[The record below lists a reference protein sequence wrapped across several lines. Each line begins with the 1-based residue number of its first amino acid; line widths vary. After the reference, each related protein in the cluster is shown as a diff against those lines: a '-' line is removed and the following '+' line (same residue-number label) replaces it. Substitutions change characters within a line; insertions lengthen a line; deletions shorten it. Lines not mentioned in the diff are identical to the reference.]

1 LTTVT
6 AAKLRAYRAGTFRT
20 APGRRLKT
28 RRDALAFVRRRGFVF
43 FWTIQGIDFPSLW
56 TAAAGDRPVSDQ
68 HDDPAHVTWRWKD
81 SLLGERRWYYGKL
94 LRGKSTMV
102 SLEDL
107 PFFYALSDRVGDL
120 DDYLLGYDA
129 GRLTREARQIADVLL
144 TEGSQHTVALRRL
157 AHLASDGS
165 KSRFDK
171 AITDL
176 QRGLW
181 VVPIGVAE
189 AGAWHYAFIYELFE
203 RWFPSVIDVA
213 RTISRAEAENHLATR
228 WLDSVGA
235 AMPRELQRL
244 FGWSRDRAEETLE
257 RMGRS
262 GSAAELNDG
271 RWASARLMRR

>member
-1 LTTVT
+1 MTTVS

-20 APGRRLKT
+20 APGRCLKT
-28 RRDALAFVRRRGFVF
+28 RREALAFVRRRGFVF

-81 SLLGERRWYYGKL
+81 SLLGERLWYYGKL

-107 PFFYALSDRVGDL
+107 PHFYALSDRVGDL

-129 GRLTREARQIADVLL
+129 GRLTREARQIADVLVA
-144 TEGSQHTVALRRL
+144 EGAQHTVALRRL
-157 AHLASDGS
+157 AHLSSDGS

-189 AGAWHYAFIYELFE
+189 AGAWRYAFIYELFE
-203 RWFPSVIDVA
+203 RWFPNVIDVA
-213 RTISRAEAENHLATR
+213 RTLTRTEAEDHVARR

-235 AMPRELQRL
+235 APPRQLQRL
-244 FGWSRDRAEETLE
+244 FGWSRDKAEAAL
-257 RMGRS
+257 GRLGQS
-262 GSAAELNDG
+262 GAAVALDDG
-271 RWASARLMRR
+271 RWATGKLIHR

>member
-1 LTTVT
+1 MPAV
-6 AAKLRAYRAGTFRT
+6 AAARLRAYRAETFRT

-107 PFFYALSDRVGDL
+107 PYFYVLSDRVGDL

-129 GRLTREARQIADVLL
+129 GRLTREARQIADVLAAQ
-144 TEGSQHTVALRRL
+144 GAQHTVALRRL
-157 AHLASDGS
+157 AHLSSDGS

-189 AGAWHYAFIYELFE
+189 AGAWRYAFIYELFE
-203 RWFPSVIDVA
+203 RWFPRVIDVA
-213 RTISRAEAENHLATR
+213 RAISRSQAEDHLAGR
-228 WLDSVGA
+228 WLDAVGA
-235 AMPRELQRL
+235 AQPRELQRL
-244 FGWSRDRAEETLE
+244 LGWGRDRAQASLD
-257 RMGRS
+257 RLGQS
-262 GSAAELNDG
+262 GDAVALDDG
-271 RWASARLMRR
+271 RWASGKLLRR

>member
-1 LTTVT
+1 MPRVT
-6 AAKLRAYRAGTFRT
+6 PGRLRAYRARTFRT
-20 APGRRLKT
+20 APGARLKT

-107 PFFYALSDRVGDL
+107 PYFYALSERVGDV

-129 GRLTREARQIADVLL
+129 GRLTREARVIADVLA
-144 TEGSQHTVALRRL
+144 TQGAQHTVALRRL
-157 AHLASDGS
+157 AHLSSDGA

-189 AGAWHYAFIYELFE
+189 AGAWRYAFIYELFE
-203 RWFPSVIDVA
+203 RWFPNVIDSARMITRTDAEEHVA
-213 RTISRAEAENHLATR
+213 RR

-235 AMPRELQRL
+235 APPKDLQRL
-244 FGWSRDRAEETLE
+244 LGWNRDRAEAALD
-257 RMGRS
+257 RLGQS
-262 GSAAELNDG
+262 GSAVALEDG
-271 RWASARLMRR
+271 RWATKKLFHL

>member
-1 LTTVT
+1 MPKV
-6 AAKLRAYRAGTFRT
+6 APSRLRAYRAATFRT
-20 APGRRLKT
+20 APGKRLRT
-28 RRDALAFVRRRGFVF
+28 RRDALAFVRQRGFVF
-43 FWTIQGIDFPSLW
+43 FWSIQGIDFPSLW

-68 HDDPAHVTWRWKD
+68 HDDPAHVTWGWKD

-102 SLEDL
+102 SLDDL

-129 GRLTREARQIADVLL
+129 GRLTREARQIADVLV
-144 TEGSQHTVALRRL
+144 THGAQHTVALRRL
-157 AHLASDGS
+157 AHLSSDGS

-181 VVPIGVAE
+181 VLPIGVAE

-203 RWFPSVIDVA
+203 RWFPMVIDVA
-213 RTISRAEAENHLATR
+213 RTISRTEAEDHLAAR

-235 AMPRELQRL
+235 ALPRELQRL
-244 FGWSRDRAEETLE
+244 FGWSRDTAEGTLE

-262 GSAAELNDG
+262 GTAAKLDDG
-271 RWASARLMRR
+271 RWASRKLMRR